1 MSETQSYFLI
11 IKMENGSPKNHPML
25 LENFVQCFPDVDI
38 NNLPDEYKFFERVDK
53 PPVGLYEVLDPPDPV
68 YTLIDNVVTDVWTV
82 RAMTPEEKQAKMDSV
97 LAVQI
102 HTGWIFSEETCAWE
116 PPIPYP
122 EDGKKYVWNDATVN
136 WEEIPP
142 QDEEVLP

>member
-1 MSETQSYFLI
+1 MSEIQTYFLI

-82 RAMTPEEKQAKMDSV
+82 RAMTQEEKQAKMDSV
-97 LAVQI
+97 SAVQI

-122 EDGKKYVWNDATVN
+122 DDGKKYVWDDNTVN
-136 WEEIPP
+136 WAEPVEDP
-142 QDEEVLP
+142 EEVLP